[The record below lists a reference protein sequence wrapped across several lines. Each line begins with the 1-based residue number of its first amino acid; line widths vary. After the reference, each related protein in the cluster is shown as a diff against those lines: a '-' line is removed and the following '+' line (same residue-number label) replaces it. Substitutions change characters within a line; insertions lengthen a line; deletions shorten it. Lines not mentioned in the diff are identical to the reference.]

1 MSRSTHRFMVEN
13 LKTVGDRS
21 ENLFVIDLEKHG
33 GLRPAVTMPF
43 LPLVTGFVTSKEGD
57 NRRGLNG

>member
-1 MSRSTHRFMVEN
+1 MVEN

-21 ENLFVIDLEKHG
+21 ENLFVIEPEKHG
-33 GLRPAVTMPF
+33 GLRSAVTMPF
-43 LPLVTGFVTSKEGD
+43 PLVAELVTSKEGD